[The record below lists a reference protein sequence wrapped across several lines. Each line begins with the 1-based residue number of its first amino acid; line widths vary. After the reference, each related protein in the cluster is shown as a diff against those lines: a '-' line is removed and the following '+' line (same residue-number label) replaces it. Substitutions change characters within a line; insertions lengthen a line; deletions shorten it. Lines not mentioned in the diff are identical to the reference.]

1 MTMNDSIKLIQK
13 KVFYFTDELGPE
25 KVLYIYDPKTK
36 LRGILIVD
44 NTARG
49 PSTGGIRML
58 PDVTTEEV
66 FRLARA
72 MTLKTAAADIPFGG
86 GKSGIIANPKATN
99 KYELIRSY
107 AKAIKPIVDYIPGPD
122 MGTDESCM
130 AVIFDEINRFV
141 AALPPE
147 LGGIPQDE
155 AGVTGYGA
163 FVATE
168 VATKFANIK
177 LSDATA
183 CVQGFGA
190 VGSAVASFLAE
201 DGVKVTGIS
210 TIEGAINNPTGLDVK
225 ELLELKKRY
234 GDMCVK
240 EYNKANHINKD
251 NLLYLDTDIL
261 IPAARQDVIT
271 KKNVYD
277 LKAKVVVEAA
287 NNPVTTE
294 AEKILHERGVLVVP
308 DFIAS
313 AGGVITTAVDYRHGA
328 EQEAFE
334 TIKDKISRN
343 TRQILDIAKK
353 QETLPRVV
361 AEKIA
366 KNRVLTAMMLKSRH

>member
-1 MTMNDSIKLIQK
+1 MNGSIESIQG
-13 KVFYFTDELGPE
+13 KVFPFTDELGPE
-25 KVLYIYDPKTK
+25 KVLYIYDPRTK
-36 LRGILIVD
+36 LRGILVVD

-107 AKAIKPIVDYIPGPD
+107 AKAIKPIIDYIPGPD

-130 AVIFDEINRFV
+130 AVVFDEINRFV

-155 AGVTGYGA
+155 SGVTGYGT

-168 VATKFANIK
+168 VVTKFANIK
-177 LSDATA
+177 LSNATA
-183 CVQGFGA
+183 CIQGFGA
-190 VGSAVASFLAE
+190 VGSAVASFLVE
-201 DGVKVTGIS
+201 KGVKITGVS
-210 TIEGAINNPTGLDVK
+210 TIEGAIHNPTGLDVK
-225 ELLELKKRY
+225 KLLELKRKY

-240 EYNKANHINKD
+240 EYNEAIHMDKD
-251 NLLYLDTDIL
+251 NILYLDMDIL
-261 IPAARQDVIT
+261 IPAARQDIIT

-294 AEKILHERGVLVVP
+294 AEKILHERGVSVVP
-308 DFIAS
+308 DFIAN
-313 AGGVITTAVDYRHGA
+313 AGGVITTAVDYRHGT

-334 TIKDKISRN
+334 MVKDKISKN
-343 TRQILDIAKK
+343 TQQILDTAKQQK
-353 QETLPRVV
+353 TSPRVA

-366 KNRVLTAMMLKSRH
+366 WGRILKAMALKNRH